1 MESDHGRSGHPDIQ
15 QLQSKSVQSGRQ
27 AVAPLNKGDLAI
39 VVLLSSLWLWAA
51 VWAMTA
57 PAFR

>member
-1 MESDHGRSGHPDIQ
+1 MESDHRRSGHPAIQ
-15 QLQSKSVQSGRQ
+15 QLQPKSAQSDLQ
-27 AVAPLNKGDLAI
+27 AMSPLNKGDLAI
-39 VVLLSSLWLWAA
+39 VGLLSSLWLWAA